1 MQDTKFWLDSTTVR
15 GALVTVLPAIALI
28 LKAFDIDI
36 GEGEREN
43 IVDGIAALAGL
54 IGAALFVVLLVLL
67 VQWVIGS
74 GVAAA

>member
-15 GALVTVLPAIALI
+15 GALVTVLPAIALV

-54 IGAALFVVLLVLL
+54 IGAVYAI
-67 VQWVIGS
+67 IGRFRAS
-74 GVAAA
+74 KPISTSKQ

>member
-36 GEGEREN
+36 GEGEQEN
-43 IVDGIAALAGL
+43 LVDGIAAVAGL
-54 IGAALFVVLLVLL
+54 IGTVYAIVGRFRASRPL
-67 VQWVIGS
+67 S
-74 GVAAA
+74 ASKE

>member
-1 MQDTKFWLDSTTVR
+1 MQDAKFWLDSTTVR

-43 IVDGIAALAGL
+43 LVDGIAAVAGL
-54 IGAALFVVLLVLL
+54 IGTVYAIVGRFRASRPL
-67 VQWVIGS
+67 S
-74 GVAAA
+74 ASKE

>member
-43 IVDGIAALAGL
+43 LVDGIAALAGL
-54 IGAALFVVLLVLL
+54 VGTVYAIVGRFRASKPLSA
-67 VQWVIGS
+67 S
-74 GVAAA
+74 KE